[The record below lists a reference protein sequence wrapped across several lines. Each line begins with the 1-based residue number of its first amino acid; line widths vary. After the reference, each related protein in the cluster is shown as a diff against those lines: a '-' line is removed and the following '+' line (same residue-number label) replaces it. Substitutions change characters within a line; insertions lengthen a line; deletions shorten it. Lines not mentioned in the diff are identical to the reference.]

1 MNTSGF
7 YSLNTQDNGQSLYY
21 APNKVGCNAFE
32 LFKELHESYTYP
44 IGGWTWFESEAEARI
59 FFELPPLPP
68 LTEQPTGE

>member
-7 YSLNTQDNGQSLYY
+7 YSLNTQDDGQSLHY
-21 APNKVGCNAFE
+21 APNKVGCNTFE

-68 LTEQPTGE
+68 LTEQPGE

>member
-7 YSLNTQDNGQSLYY
+7 YSLNTQDDEHSLYY
-21 APNKVGCNAFE
+21 APNKVCNKTFE
-32 LFKELHESYTYP
+32 LLKELHESYTYP

-68 LTEQPTGE
+68 LAEQPGE

>member
-7 YSLNTQDNGQSLYY
+7 YCLNTQEPLSLFY
-21 APNKVGCNAFE
+21 ATNRVTSKEFE

-68 LTEQPTGE
+68 LTEQTGE

>member
-1 MNTSGF
+1 MNGSGF
-7 YSLNTQDNGQSLYY
+7 YSLNTQEPLLLLY
-21 APNKVGCNAFE
+21 AMNRVTSKNFE
-32 LFKELHESYTYP
+32 LLKELHESYTYP

>member
-7 YSLNTQDNGQSLYY
+7 YCLNTQEAQSLHF
-21 APNKVGCNAFE
+21 AHRVTNKDFE
-32 LFKELHESYTYP
+32 LFKELHESYIYP

-68 LTEQPTGE
+68 LTEQPGE

>member
-7 YSLNTQDNGQSLYY
+7 YSLNTQDNEPHLHY
-21 APNKVGCNAFE
+21 APNKVGCKTFE
-32 LFKELHESYTYP
+32 LLKELHESYTYP

-68 LTEQPTGE
+68 LTEQPGE

>member
-1 MNTSGF
+1 MNASGF
-7 YSLNTQDNGQSLYY
+7 YCLNTQETQSLHF
-21 APNKVGCNAFE
+21 AHRVTSKDFE

-68 LTEQPTGE
+68 LTEQQTGE